1 MAQRLALGNRC
12 HCVGALVVGALVG
25 IHVGA
30 LVVGALVGIHVGA
43 LVVGALFF
51 VTHLEYTLLWL
62 LVPTVRLVTSTH
74 TEYTLEHICI
84 HSHLQPRGTYS
95 CDH

>member
-12 HCVGALVVGALVG
+12 IC
-25 IHVGA
+25 VGA

-74 TEYTLEHICI
+74 TEYTLEHIRI
-84 HSHLQPRGTYS
+84 PSHLQRPAHTAELRS
-95 CDH
+95 LMV